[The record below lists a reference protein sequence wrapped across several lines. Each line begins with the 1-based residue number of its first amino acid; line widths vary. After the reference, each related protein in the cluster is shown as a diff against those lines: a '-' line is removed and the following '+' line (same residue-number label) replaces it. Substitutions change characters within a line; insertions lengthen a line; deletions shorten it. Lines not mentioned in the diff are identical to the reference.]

1 MRNVEDRH
9 ETRLKNM
16 NSTIDNVRALMI
28 IQEDYICWLEK
39 QIETL
44 SGMKMG
50 DYFKDHP
57 RN

>member
-9 ETRLKNM
+9 ETRLKSM
-16 NSTIDNVRALMI
+16 NTTIDNVRALMI

-39 QIETL
+39 QVETL

-50 DYFKDHP
+50 DYFKEHP
-57 RN
+57 RE

>member
-9 ETRLKNM
+9 ETRLKSM
-16 NSTIDNVRALMI
+16 NTTIDNVRALMI

-39 QIETL
+39 QVETL

-50 DYFKDHP
+50 DYFKEHP
-57 RN
+57 RD